1 MNTKIRTSLIAIS
14 ITLGLT
20 VLKFFFYFISGS
32 VAVLS
37 EAWHSFSDIA
47 TSVLVLLALWRSLS
61 LSKQAPAQPAGP
73 METAGPGAVRR
84 LLGQLFGRH
93 IEITASFL
101 IGVCLTF
108 ISISLMVNAYSTK
121 VVIIE
126 KPLIT
131 GILFLILS
139 AGSYFLFRFL
149 SDVGR
154 AENSAALISDGL
166 HSKGDMV
173 CSSMAGLSVLLYY
186 FDFNIDRYVSF
197 AIALLI
203 LSFGVEILFNI
214 AAHLVRRNEA
224 FRMQYRLLEIFDIAL
239 KKQTYVRF
247 FKWINHRYSIDIL
260 KSKLVVYGL
269 RAMKFAVYALVCA
282 ALLAVAYD
290 MRFQVQMDE
299 EAIVERFGKPLRKEP
314 LQPGLHFKLPRPI
327 DRARIEKTC
336 RIRELFLGNV
346 SQEAQKPLIWGQE
359 HGDEI
364 HFLSGDNNFL
374 NPYISIHYRIR
385 NLYSYFYNV
394 ENPNVLMESMS
405 YKILQD
411 IFTRKSF
418 YEIAIS
424 YRKELQSAVLKA
436 LQEELDALD
445 TGIEVVS
452 VNVKDIH
459 PPIKISDSFEEVI
472 ASYQKK
478 EEMINLALEY
488 QNTEIPSSRGT
499 AYGNVTDAEA
509 YVREETLKSQ
519 AAVAGFNSKR
529 ASYRNHKP
537 VIRNLL
543 YFNHISDA
551 LKEREKI
558 LVDPKTG
565 QLDLYLGGKDIAPL
579 PEVTGKEE

>member
-1 MNTKIRTSLIAIS
+1 
-14 ITLGLT
+14 
-20 VLKFFFYFISGS
+20 
-32 VAVLS
+32 
-37 EAWHSFSDIA
+37 
-47 TSVLVLLALWRSLS
+47 
-61 LSKQAPAQPAGP
+61 
-73 METAGPGAVRR
+73 
-84 LLGQLFGRH
+84 
-93 IEITASFL
+93 
-101 IGVCLTF
+101 
-108 ISISLMVNAYSTK
+108 
-121 VVIIE
+121 
-126 KPLIT
+126 
-131 GILFLILS
+131 
-139 AGSYFLFRFL
+139 
-149 SDVGR
+149 
-154 AENSAALISDGL
+154 
-166 HSKGDMV
+166 
-173 CSSMAGLSVLLYY
+173 
-186 FDFNIDRYVSF
+186 
-197 AIALLI
+197 
-203 LSFGVEILFNI
+203 
-214 AAHLVRRNEA
+214 
-224 FRMQYRLLEIFDIAL
+224 MQYRLLEIFDIAL
-239 KKQTYVRF
+239 KKQTYLRF
-247 FKWINHRYSIDIL
+247 FKWINRRYSIDIL
-260 KSKLVVYGL
+260 KSKLVVYGI
-269 RAMKFAVYALVCA
+269 RAAKFAAYALICA

-327 DRARIEKTC
+327 DRARIEKTG

-346 SQEAQKPLIWGQE
+346 SQEEQKPLIWGQE
-359 HGDEI
+359 HGDDI

-374 NPYISIHYRIR
+374 NPYINIHYRIR
-385 NLYSYFYNV
+385 NLYSYFYNA
-394 ENPNVLMESMS
+394 ENPNALMESIS
-405 YKILQD
+405 YRILQD

-418 YEIAIS
+418 YEIAITH
-424 YRKELQSAVLKA
+424 RKELQSAVLKA
-436 LQEELDALD
+436 LQKELDALE

-459 PPIKISDSFEEVI
+459 PPVNISDSFEEVI

-478 EEMINLALEY
+478 EEAINLALEY

-529 ASYRNHKP
+529 ASYQNHKT